1 MKRFTTAVAAAVLS
15 VALGP
20 SLSGEDKA
28 ARGKQLYEEQKCRM
42 CHNLGG
48 AGNLKGATLDEVGS
62 KHAPDVLKM
71 WLTSPKEMA
80 QKASST
86 RKPPMQSFAKLP
98 AADIE
103 ALVAYLSTLKKAG
116 K

>member
-1 MKRFTTAVAAAVLS
+1 MTRVALAVTVVFT
-15 VALGP
+15 VALGA
-20 SLSGEDKA
+20 SQSAEDKA
-28 ARGKQLYEEQKCRM
+28 ARGKQLYDEQKCRM
-42 CHNLGG
+42 CHSVGG
-48 AGNLKGATLDEVGS
+48 VGNSKGAPLDGVGS

-80 QKASST
+80 QKAGST

-98 AADIE
+98 PPDIE
-103 ALVAYLSTLKKAG
+103 ALVAYLSSLKKAG

>member
-1 MKRFTTAVAAAVLS
+1 MKRFTPVVAAALS
-15 VALGP
+15 VFLGAAV
-20 SLSGEDKA
+20 SGEDKA
-28 ARGKQLYEEQKCRM
+28 ARGKQLFEEQKCRM

-48 AGNLKGATLDEVGS
+48 AGNLKGAALDGVGS

-71 WLTSPKEMA
+71 WLTQPKEMA
-80 QKASST
+80 QKAGST

-98 AADIE
+98 PADID
-103 ALVAYLSTLKKAG
+103 ALVAYLATLARAG

>member
-1 MKRFTTAVAAAVLS
+1 MKRFTPVAAAVLS
-15 VALGP
+15 VAVGA

-28 ARGKQLYEEQKCRM
+28 ARGKQLYEQQKCRM

-48 AGNLKGATLDEVGS
+48 VGNLKGSALDEVGK
-62 KHAPDVLKM
+62 KHTPDVLKM
-71 WLTSPKEMA
+71 WLTHPKEMA
-80 QKASST
+80 QKAGST

-98 AADIE
+98 PADID
-103 ALVAYLSTLKKAG
+103 ALVAYLATLTKAG

>member
-1 MKRFTTAVAAAVLS
+1 MKRFTPVVVAVLS
-15 VALGP
+15 VAFGA

-28 ARGKQLYEEQKCRM
+28 ARGKQLYDEQKCRM

-48 AGNLKGATLDEVGS
+48 VGNLKGAALDGVGN
-62 KHAPDVLKM
+62 KHTPDVLKM

-80 QKASST
+80 QKAGST

-98 AADIE
+98 PPDIE
-103 ALVAYLSTLKKAG
+103 ALIAYLSTLTKAG